1 MSESHMITSIEPL
14 RFLYLNPFSGCNLR
28 CRHCWVNEGYRSGAI
43 LDVSQ
48 WTDIVEQASALGC
61 TSIKFTGGEPLC
73 YTDFTRLYTA
83 VARIVPHLS
92 IETNG
97 TVQPP
102 GLWEAFRSHA
112 PFHLAISLD
121 SSDKVIHDGFR
132 GVEGSWER
140 TVDFLKKALD
150 IGVNTQ
156 VIMSIST
163 VDRAPIEGMIETLE
177 VFGAKNLRVNL
188 ITSTGRGKGIGF
200 MESNPPG
207 AVLDFFH
214 WLDQL
219 PRWVSASV
227 PPAFSSPGRL
237 PYRGSCPI
245 RNLLGVLPDGTY
257 SICGAGFFMEE
268 FSWGRYPETSVRM
281 AWEGSPVYQGIRECV
296 PLRIGGVCGRCVHR
310 LTCRG
315 NCVVNNSLAG
325 GSITSPDSI
334 CQAMY
339 EAGLFP
345 DTRLS

>member
-1 MSESHMITSIEPL
+1 MSESNVLTRMEPL
-14 RFLYLNPFSGCNLR
+14 RYLYINPYSGCNLR
-28 CRHCWVNEGYRSGAI
+28 CRHCWVNEGYRSGAV
-43 LDVSQ
+43 LDVAQ
-48 WTDIVEQASALGC
+48 WTDISEQAAALGC

-73 YTDFTRLYTA
+73 YTEFARLYTA
-83 VARIVPHLS
+83 VASIVPNVS

-97 TVQPP
+97 TVQPS
-102 GLWEAFRSHA
+102 GLWEAFKSHA

-121 SSDKVIHDGFR
+121 SADKLIHDRFR
-132 GVEGSWER
+132 GVAGSWER
-140 TVDFLKKALD
+140 TVAFLKKALGM
-150 IGVNTQ
+150 GVNTQ
-156 VIMSIST
+156 VIMSVST
-163 VDRAPIEGMIETLE
+163 VEKEPVEGMIESLE
-177 VFGAKNLRVNL
+177 KLGAENLRINL
-188 ITSTGRGKGIGF
+188 ITSTGKGKGIGF
-200 MESNPPG
+200 MEINNPDN
-207 AVLDFFH
+207 VLDFFQ

-227 PPAFSSPGRL
+227 PPAFASPGRL

-268 FSWGRYPETSVRM
+268 FSWGRYPETSVQE
-281 AWEGSPVYQGIRECV
+281 AWERSPVYQGIRECV
-296 PLRIGGVCGRCVHR
+296 PSRIGGVCGRCVHR

-339 EAGLFP
+339 KAGLFP
-345 DTRLS
+345 ETRLS